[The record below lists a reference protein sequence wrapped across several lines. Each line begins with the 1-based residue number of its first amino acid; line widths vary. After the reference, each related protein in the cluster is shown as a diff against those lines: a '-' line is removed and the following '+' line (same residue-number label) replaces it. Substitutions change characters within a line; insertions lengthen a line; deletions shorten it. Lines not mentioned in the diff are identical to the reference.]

1 MENSDRNPK
10 PDRTYIHFV
19 VAICAGMIISALG
32 LVVLEYFGIINY
44 VKNWP

>member
-1 MENSDRNPK
+1 MGAPSDNQQ
-10 PDRTYIHFV
+10 PDKGYLQFV
-19 VAICAGMIISALG
+19 IAICVGTMVSAVG